1 MNALNKLSLKNL
13 RLNKSRTVV
22 TIIGILLS
30 AALITVVA
38 GVASSGQQ
46 TMLGAEINYSG
57 DYDLMLNGNIT
68 SGDIDDISANRNVSQ
83 VFVKD
88 TAGLAHTPAPKTST
102 RPYVYIQSL
111 STQAYTNCFKLP
123 LESGRYP
130 QNSSELVLTQ
140 EFIENSTQEYRVGDT
155 LTLEIGERKTS
166 DGEVI
171 PLENN
176 YGETVKEVSDGQYET
191 VSVDESFDVQ
201 SKHAYKIV
209 GILGEYNSRTLNNW
223 YCNAITTVFTA
234 ADTSNLSDNA
244 SLIVKFTEDGEK
256 HYLKTSSQ
264 ILGISEEDVKAYI
277 EASTESN
284 KSKFDSFDVNTSLLT
299 YKGYA
304 VSDSTLSMLYRLA
317 AIIIAIVIIA
327 SVFVIRNSF
336 AISITEKTRLYGM
349 LSSIGATSRQIR
361 HNVLFEGFVLALIGI
376 PLGILLGVG
385 VVAVLIAIINV
396 LLADSLNGVSF
407 VYSVPFGAI
416 IIAAVLSMATILLST
431 LGSALRASKI
441 SPIDAVRGN
450 LDIKIKKKPKAY
462 NSPKFIKKLFGT
474 GGEIAYKNLKRSKKK
489 YRTTVISIV
498 VSVAVFISVSSF
510 IQYGTTYSTKY
521 YYEIGYNLSIYSSGA
536 SYDSYEELNSV
547 YEKIASFDGIENQ
560 IMSCNAYLNI
570 DNINGN
576 KKTEDVLTT
585 EIAENSDN
593 NSITNYSVIPIVA
606 LDDEFY
612 KKALNEL
619 NISYEDAK
627 DKAII
632 INGVTYYDD
641 EGNTVKGE
649 LFQTDAVKS
658 MELETTGDKNGDNFS
673 RFEIKIAKTA
683 KNCEALEDYIYLYNK
698 AYLLVS
704 ADTFSEN
711 IDIEN
716 AESQIYINAENPDEL
731 EETINESFDGSNLS
745 VNNIAKQAD
754 MMNSYT
760 LVISIFA
767 YGFII
772 VISLIGITNI
782 FNTITTNMQLRS
794 KEFAMLKSIGM
805 TRREFNRMI
814 RLESLFYGVKSLIIG
829 IPLGLLAGFG
839 MYKAYSEPEL
849 SFIIPYLA
857 ILISVVFVLAVVW
870 LIMRFSISKV
880 QKQNI
885 IETIRND
892 NI

>member
-46 TMLGAEINYSG
+46 TMLNAEVNYSG

-88 TAGLAHTPAPKTST
+88 SAGLAQTPDPKTSA

-111 STQAYTNCFKLP
+111 STQAFTDCFKLP

-130 QNSSELVLTQ
+130 QNSSELVLTR
-140 EFIENSTQEYRVGDT
+140 EFIENSTEKYKVGDT

-201 SKHAYKIV
+201 SKRTYKIV

-264 ILGISEEDVKAYI
+264 ITGISEEDVKAYI
-277 EASTESN
+277 DYSSEVVET
-284 KSKFDSFDVNTSLLT
+284 KYDSFDVNTSLLS

-304 VSDSTLSMLYRLA
+304 VSDSTLSILYRLA
-317 AIIIAIVIIA
+317 AIIIGIVIIA

-336 AISITEKTRLYGM
+336 AISITEKTKLYGM

-510 IQYGTTYSTKY
+510 IQYGTTYSSKY
-521 YYEIGYNLSIYSSGA
+521 YYEMDYNLTVSKYGQKEFDEIISDFEKISSLDGIKSCRLEMSA
-536 SYDSYEELNSV
+536 GVYLKDSEKLNSV
-547 YEKIASFDGIENQ
+547 LTEDAEIYQRTSVDDFYFLQLFAFDDKTYKEKIKQLGLDDNEVNGKGVLINSFIFTDE
-560 IMSCNAYLNI
+560 
-570 DNINGN
+570 NGN
-576 KKTEDVLTT
+576 SQKGCLFDSDKVKSLTLRESSDPAYDGYYKVFDV
-585 EIAENSDN
+585 EIAKVFD
-593 NSITNYSVIPIVA
+593 
-606 LDDEFY
+606 
-612 KKALNEL
+612 
-619 NISYEDAK
+619 
-627 DKAII
+627 
-632 INGVTYYDD
+632 
-641 EGNTVKGE
+641 
-649 LFQTDAVKS
+649 
-658 MELETTGDKNGDNFS
+658 TTP
-673 RFEIKIAKTA
+673 
-683 KNCEALEDYIYLYNK
+683 EALKNVYPSEENVYLIVNQDTLKNNFDLDYINN
-698 AYLLVS
+698 
-704 ADTFSEN
+704 E
-711 IDIEN
+711 
-716 AESQIYINAENPDEL
+716 IYINAENPDEL
-731 EETINESFDGSNLS
+731 EETIYDNFDSSDIS
-745 VNNIAKQAD
+745 VSNIAAQAD

-805 TRREFNRMI
+805 TKREFNRMI

-849 SFIIPYLA
+849 DFIIPYLA

-870 LIMRFSISKV
+870 LIMKFSISKV